1 MLRPFIVS
9 ALLVFVAA
17 PALAA
22 NTAYVAPGARLSTAL
37 TPHQSDDYYVA
48 QANKYFDGLD
58 KTYSPLL
65 LPNYSKLV
73 ARWEQPPWLLLT
85 GFDRRNM
92 IDTTRLAL
100 LTTPSTVPT
109 RDCQAFAQQPFA
121 RCHVV
126 IDYAQ
131 GACPIYEEFTFNN
144 FGEVTFIEAWSDQP
158 GLGPTADSADYWA
171 QGPGVQRLST
181 KVPGLGN
188 AWGLIDVDSYWM
200 RDAARHDAQIA
211 DFSRRAKAFWPWWL
225 EALLTAQPDFF
236 AVGCGWATGSST
248 R

>member
-1 MLRPFIVS
+1 MKLPVLIV
-9 ALLVFVAA
+9 ALVAA
-17 PALAA
+17 LVGGGAA
-22 NTAYVAPGARLSTAL
+22 GSTWVPPGARLSTAL
-37 TPHQSDDYYVA
+37 TPHQQADYYVA

-58 KTYSPLL
+58 KTYSPFV

-144 FGEVTFIEAWSDQP
+144 LGEVTFIEAWSDQP
-158 GLGPTADSADYWA
+158 GLGPTADPSDYWA
-171 QGPGVQRLST
+171 QGAGVQRLST
-181 KVPGLGN
+181 RVPGLGN
-188 AWGLIDVDSYWM
+188 PMGLIDLDSYWM
-200 RDAARHDAQIA
+200 RSAARQDAQVA
-211 DFSRRAKAFWPWWL
+211 DFARRAKAFWPWWL
-225 EALLTAQPDFF
+225 ESLATAEPDFF
-236 AVGCGWATGSST
+236 AVGCGWNTGTAS